1 LLKSMNKN
9 LVVVLTGP
17 TGVGKTGVSLELSK
31 LIKKVEIVSSDSMA
45 IYKSM
50 DIGTSKP
57 AQDIRLKIPHHM
69 IDIVNYSDSFDVA
82 EYVERASE
90 IIDSIISRDSTPLVV
105 GGSLMY
111 LYSLLDGIFK
121 GPSRNN
127 KIRARLVKRAEDS
140 GLSEL
145 YSELKRF
152 DPEAAGKIHPN
163 DLRRVIRALEVYELT
178 GNKISELKREKSGIS
193 SKYNVA
199 MYALYQKR
207 DKLYEEI
214 DRKVDEMLSAG
225 LVQEVESLASKISLT
240 AYQGAGYKELI
251 GYIKGE
257 YDLGE
262 AVRLIKRN
270 SRRFGKRQLSWLK
283 RDKRIKWI
291 DISGFNSNLSVA
303 QSIFEDLSRII

>member
-1 LLKSMNKN
+1 MNKN

-152 DPEAAGKIHPN
+152 DPEAAEKIHPN

-178 GNKISELKREKSGIS
+178 GDKISELKREKSGIS
-193 SKYNVA
+193 LKYNVA
-199 MYALYQKR
+199 MYALHQKR

>member
-1 LLKSMNKN
+1 MLKSMNKN

-127 KIRARLVKRAEDS
+127 KIRARLVKRAKDS

-152 DPEAAGKIHPN
+152 DPEAAEKIHPN

-178 GNKISELKREKSGIS
+178 GDKISELKREKSGIS
-193 SKYNVA
+193 LKYNVA
-199 MYALYQKR
+199 MYALHQKR

>member
-1 LLKSMNKN
+1 MNKN

>member
-1 LLKSMNKN
+1 MNKN

-45 IYKSM
+45 IYKRM

-57 AQDIRLKIPHHM
+57 TQDIRLKIPHHM

-82 EYVERASE
+82 EYVERASD

>member
-1 LLKSMNKN
+1 MLKSMNKN

-152 DPEAAGKIHPN
+152 DPEAAEKIHPN

-178 GNKISELKREKSGIS
+178 GDKISELKREKSGIS
-193 SKYNVA
+193 LKYNVA
-199 MYALYQKR
+199 MYALHQKR